1 MFRLDR
7 SLVRLIVLSMAHQV
21 SKEKI
26 GGVAIADPHYMIETN
41 FRSPQGQKF
50 MAGHLEELLLQ
61 HKWKDFILFPYFQV
75 IPYAIINSDPL
86 SDSYHSFL
94 TFCLNCFAQRQV
106 LRTHRSLPAI
116 FASHIFRLGE
126 RRQAERLH
134 RNQEG
139 FG

>member
-1 MFRLDR
+1 MLHDRVLTTELKLPKMKDPTHPVFTAKVPKIDGFCNEASAYLMFLRFDDIFNMLHMFRLDR
-7 SLVRLIVLSMAHQV
+7 SFVRLIVLSMAHQV

-75 IPYAIINSDPL
+75 IPYAIIN
-86 SDSYHSFL
+86 
-94 TFCLNCFAQRQV
+94 
-106 LRTHRSLPAI
+106 
-116 FASHIFRLGE
+116 
-126 RRQAERLH
+126 
-134 RNQEG
+134 
-139 FG
+139 